1 MCESYQLPAIITG
14 RANKSDI
21 RAEMGGRKIVHV
33 ETLVGNDGDG
43 GEEEG
48 IERGR
53 LKWSIRSDE
62 LVVFYGSP

>member
-1 MCESYQLPAIITG
+1 
-14 RANKSDI
+14 
-21 RAEMGGRKIVHV
+21 MGGRKIVHV

-43 GEEEG
+43 VEEEG

-53 LKWSIRSDE
+53 LKWSIRSDQ

>member
-1 MCESYQLPAIITG
+1 
-14 RANKSDI
+14 
-21 RAEMGGRKIVHV
+21 MGGRKIVHV

-53 LKWSIRSDE
+53 LKWSIRSDQ